1 MHVLLAASELHPF
14 SKTGGLADAV
24 AALAQAIAHAG
35 IRVSVVTPLYRGIA
49 GKFPAIRPATWRF
62 DLPMGPK
69 LVGGSFRCLE
79 AAPNLTYWF
88 VDQPDYFDRAGLY
101 NEANRDYPDN
111 AARFIFL
118 SKAALLLARHHPE
131 PPSIVHGHDWQ
142 VGLLPLL
149 AYHGRASGNWPSAP
163 RTVFTIHNLAYQGSF
178 AVDAWALA
186 NLPLGWFHMESA
198 AHHGRLNFLKGA
210 LCLADALTTVSPRY
224 AEEICTPEYGC
235 GLEGVLRRRGH
246 DLTGILNGV
255 DYAEW
260 NTTANP
266 ALPHAY
272 DSFHLAGKAANK
284 AALQAELG
292 LPVDASVPLFGNI
305 TRLTDQK
312 GCDLVAEALG
322 RMLPAARIQFV
333 VLGTGDPVLEK
344 SFLALAAE
352 FPDQVVARIGFD
364 AKLAHRIEAASDFY
378 VMPSRFEPCGLNQMY
393 SLRYGAVP
401 VVRATGGLDDS
412 VVDPRADADLATGI
426 KFTAITSEAL
436 EQAWRKAIALFGDTV
451 AMHHFRLNGM
461 TADFSWDRQAK
472 RYLDLY
478 HEVLHGP

>member
-24 AALAQAIAHAG
+24 AALAQAVARSG

-49 GKFPAIRPATWRF
+49 ARFPGIRPSDWRF
-62 DLPMGPK
+62 DVPMGAR
-69 LVGGSFRCLE
+69 LVPGSFRCFE
-79 AAPNLTYWF
+79 ATPNLTYWF
-88 VDQPDYFDRAGLY
+88 VDQPGYFDRAGLY
-101 NEANRDYPDN
+101 NEAHRDYPDN
-111 AARFIFL
+111 PARFLFL
-118 SKAALLLARHHPE
+118 AKSALLLARHHPE
-131 PPSIVHGHDWQ
+131 PPAIVHAHDWQ
-142 VGLLPLL
+142 LGMLPLL
-149 AYHGRASGNWPSAP
+149 VHHGRVSGGWPGAP

-178 AVDAWALA
+178 PVEAWSLT
-186 NLPLGWFHMESA
+186 NLPLGWFHLESA
-198 AHHGRLNFLKGA
+198 AHFGRLNFLKGA
-210 LCLADALTTVSPRY
+210 LCLADSLTTVSPRY

-260 NTTANP
+260 NTTSNP

-272 DSFHLAGKAANK
+272 DAFHLAGKAANK

-292 LPVDASVPLFGNI
+292 LPVRDDIPLFGNI
-305 TRLTDQK
+305 TRLTEQK
-312 GCDLVAEALG
+312 GCDLVLGALEAL
-322 RMLPAARIQFV
+322 LPDEQFQFAVLGNGDPLLEASFGSLAAR
-333 VLGTGDPVLEK
+333 
-344 SFLALAAE
+344 
-352 FPDQVVARIGFD
+352 FPRQVVARIGFD
-364 AKLAHRIEAASDFY
+364 AKLAHRIEAGSDFY

-426 KFTAITSEAL
+426 KFTDIS
-436 EQAWRKAIALFGDTV
+436 
-451 AMHHFRLNGM
+451 
-461 TADFSWDRQAK
+461 
-472 RYLDLY
+472 
-478 HEVLHGP
+478 